1 MVNYDQLPASSQFFN
16 GKLYDAMRDDLQ
28 LAGMSQR
35 TVHGYLRAVRQLADY
50 CERRPNKITEA
61 QLRRYF
67 LYLKNEKNFA
77 YGSIR
82 VAYSGIKFFYSR
94 TKKRTRSDVVCRRFV
109 NLGRRLRCPV

>member
-1 MVNYDQLPASSQFFN
+1 MVNYDQLPAASRFFD
-16 GKLYDAMRDDLQ
+16 GKLYQEMRDDLQ
-28 LAGMSQR
+28 LAGMSKR

-50 CERRPNKITEA
+50 CQRRPNKITET

-82 VAYSGIKFFYSR
+82 VAYSGIKFF
-94 TKKRTRSDVVCRRFV
+94 
-109 NLGRRLRCPV
+109 